1 MTPSPESRPEPP
13 AGASNC
19 SAIVLAGG
27 RATRLGGQD
36 KALTTFAG
44 RPLIAHVL
52 ERLQPQ
58 VDDIVINCNRN
69 QDRLAAFGLPL
80 VPDAEP
86 DFAGPLAGI
95 AAALP
100 HCRHEHVLVVPCDSP
115 FLPRDLTT
123 QLMAALAS
131 GKKLAVCHDGKRLQP
146 LFMLLH
152 HSLRDSLQ
160 DYLASG
166 QHKVEIWCQS
176 HDPVIVRINDSE
188 AFINLNTPAELAAAE
203 KKEGD

>member
-1 MTPSPESRPEPP
+1 MPSAES
-13 AGASNC
+13 AC
-19 SAIVLAGG
+19 SAIILAGG

-36 KALTTFAG
+36 KALTPFAG

-52 ERLQPQ
+52 DRLRPQ
-58 VDDIVINCNRN
+58 ANDIVINCNRN
-69 QDRLAAFGLPL
+69 QERLAVFGLPL
-80 VPDAEP
+80 VPDIEP

-115 FLPRDLTT
+115 FLPFDLASS
-123 QLMAALAS
+123 LMAALTP
-131 GKKLAVCHDGKRLQP
+131 GRKLALCHDGKRLQP

-152 HSLRDSLQ
+152 RSLADSLR

-166 QHKVEIWCQS
+166 QHKVEIWCRL
-176 HDPVIVRINDSE
+176 HDPAIVRINDAK
-188 AFINLNTPAELAAAE
+188 AFINLNTPEELAAAE